1 MQKISCLIVDDEP
14 LALTLMESYVKNIP
28 FLDLKG
34 KCLSAF
40 EALEKIE
47 EQKIDFIFLDIQM
60 PDLNGVEFSR
70 LVQERVKV
78 VFTTAFSH
86 YALEGYRVN
95 AVDYLLKPFSFEE
108 FFRAAEKAKN
118 LIELLNNKASQSSER
133 NFIFVKSE
141 HRQIKIDLNDVL
153 YFEGFKDYIKI
164 WTGSQPKPVLS
175 LMSLKS
181 LEEELDSE
189 KFMRIHR
196 SFIVSLDK
204 IQSVERGQIIIN
216 AERITVADQY
226 KEKFSL
232 FLTGKTID

>member
-1 MQKISCLIVDDEP
+1 MQKINCLIVDDEP
-14 LALTLMESYVKNIP
+14 LALTLMENYINRIP
-28 FLDLKG
+28 FLELKG

-40 EALEKIE
+40 AAIEKMAE
-47 EQKIDFIFLDIQM
+47 HKIDFIFLDIQM

-70 LVQERVKV
+70 LVQDKVKV

-86 YALEGYRVN
+86 YAIESYRVN

-118 LIELLNNKASQSSER
+118 LIELFNNKASRANER

-141 HRQIKIDLNDVL
+141 HRQIKIDLDDVL

-164 WTGSQPKPVLS
+164 WTRSQPKPVLS

-181 LEEELDSE
+181 LEEELDHE

-204 IQSVERGQIIIN
+204 IQLVERGQIIIN
-216 AERITVADQY
+216 GERITVADQY
-226 KEKFSL
+226 KEKFSA
-232 FLTGKTID
+232 FMMKKTID